1 MTNKTFALATIFVF
15 AHIAFVAPFVPS
27 KNILPAG
34 FGALSMTSM
43 ALVLALVA
51 RWRLVDRILC
61 GPDKSYGVH
70 RWLGLFAIGG
80 GLAHWALAAPVG
92 SGILPALAGGGR
104 DAGLIAMLGLIVLTF
119 AAMSRTIPYHIWKAS
134 HMLMGPLFLLAAF
147 HTFFVASPLAVG
159 AAPWTLMAAASIV
172 GVIAW
177 CQTLLRKLVPAPLVE
192 VERATAFEGGV
203 DVTFRSKMPLPKFQP
218 GQFAMLAHRGARAEA
233 HPFTIASGDEMTRRF
248 VIRAAGDWTD
258 NFVKSVKVG
267 DRFRLGR
274 GMGRFLPQTDRH
286 RKEQFWVAGG
296 VGITPFLA
304 ALERMQP
311 DVSARVTL
319 IFGIRSREAAV
330 ALDDVERHARRLP
343 QLNLI
348 VLSGD
353 RNEGLTP
360 PRLAQIIRDMSEDTQ
375 VYLCGPQ
382 GLKNMIVRAWAMAG
396 MSGRIYSEH
405 FDFRG
410 AYGMEHLNYILG
422 PILDAARHVK
432 LAAKRPL
439 LKAFA

>member
-61 GPDKSYGVH
+61 GPYKSYGVH

-147 HTFFVASPLAVG
+147 HTFFVASPLALG

-203 DVTFRSKMPLPKFQP
+203 DVTFRSKKPLPKFQP

-319 IFGIRSREAAV
+319 IFGIRSREAAG

-396 MSGRIYSEH
+396 MSGRIYS
-405 FDFRG
+405 
-410 AYGMEHLNYILG
+410 
-422 PILDAARHVK
+422 
-432 LAAKRPL
+432 
-439 LKAFA
+439 